1 MSYKAKVGW
10 GEYHTYSDHY
20 GILYIYSKD
29 NGDFGHFTL
38 KMDDDKTYEGRTILQ
53 LNEVLGVITH
63 NFDSR
68 SKNAKDLMLVFVRD
82 LNQVR
87 AYIPY
92 DKDIDR
98 RIISGHIEFRC
109 WEDFAKKDVEAAIAE
124 WNNTFMT
131 NGYPYLTPSQMPRKQ
146 MQSALKNE
154 PTDKI
159 YPSLNQLPLVA
170 KSVHGGICYARDQ
183 KIHYDML
190 GFDLVSA
197 YIYSI
202 AFKKHACEA
211 PQYCDPDKWEC
222 YINAEDYG
230 TIGRYTITY
239 TSVFSAIS
247 CFKDVDGNSLRTGTH
262 TVDIALCNIDM
273 RTLFAIPKL
282 QIHEVKCETLYI
294 FKLDYLPKTIR
305 DYCVDIFIQKCHAPE
320 KSEKRKRIKLIL
332 NAGLFGNFLHSMNI
346 ILDTPRKDRNDV
358 YKKQNK
364 KLCPQWGIF
373 TMAYVKN
380 IVFGIGL
387 NAVEWSYSDTDSV
400 YCKNDTFNIKL
411 FVDYNNELF
420 NKNMKLCKYFGYP
433 DEAAKLGTFEFDE
446 PINRFKAN
454 KRKQYWYETKS
465 GKVTVKAAGCEKE
478 QFENIDAN
486 IVFSEDWVPP
496 VGKRHI
502 VTWTKG
508 KYWDKV

>member
-29 NGDFGHFTL
+29 NGDFDSFTI
-38 KMDDDKTYEGRTILQ
+38 KTDDDQTFEGNHISQ
-53 LNEVLGVITH
+53 LLKVLDELTAD
-63 NFDSR
+63 FESR
-68 SKNAKDLMLVFVRD
+68 SDKARDLMLIFVKD

-92 DKDIDR
+92 DKDFDR
-98 RIISGHIEFRC
+98 RILSGHIEFRC
-109 WEDFAKKDVEAAIAE
+109 WEDWAKKDFEAALDN
-124 WNNTFMT
+124 WNKIFIDNK
-131 NGYPYLTPSQMPRKQ
+131 YPYLTPSQMPRKQ
-146 MQSALKNE
+146 MQAALKDV

-183 KIHYDML
+183 DIHYDML

-197 YIYSI
+197 YIYGI

-211 PQYCDPDKWEC
+211 PQYCDPNKWEC

-247 CFKDVDGNSLRTGTH
+247 CFKDINGKSLKTGTH
-262 TVDIALCNIDM
+262 TVDIALCNVDL
-273 RTLFAIPKL
+273 RTLFSIPKL
-282 QIHEVKCETLYI
+282 QVHEVKCESLLI
-294 FKLDYLPKTIR
+294 FKLDYLPKDIR
-305 DYCVDIFIQKCHAPE
+305 DYCIDLFIQKRNAP
-320 KSEKRKRIKLIL
+320 KDSEERKRIKQVL
-332 NAGLFGNFLHSMNI
+332 NAGLFGNFLHSMNV
-346 ILDTPRKDRNDV
+346 ILEAPTRERNDV

-387 NAVEWSYSDTDSV
+387 EAVEWVYSDTDSV
-400 YCKNDTFNIKL
+400 YCKNDTFNIQL
-411 FVDYNNELF
+411 FIDYNNNLYKQ
-420 NKNMKLCKYFGYP
+420 NKKLCTYFGYP
-433 DEAAKLGTFEFDE
+433 DEAAELGTFEFDD
-446 PINRFKAN
+446 PIVRFKSY

-465 GKVTVKAAGCEKE
+465 GKVTVKAAGCNKE
-478 QFENIDAN
+478 QFEDISADT
-486 IVFSEDWVPP
+486 VFKEGWVPDFRD
-496 VGKRHI
+496 GRHTTI
-502 VTWTKG
+502 WSKG
-508 KYWDKV
+508 KYCVV